1 VTIAHRTI
9 AGKHFTG
16 RIRACSKPKPARLQ
30 VMICNPISRMS
41 KRHCNILENLEM
53 RKDVGIEDECVG
65 MFAGNV

>member
-1 VTIAHRTI
+1 
-9 AGKHFTG
+9 
-16 RIRACSKPKPARLQ
+16 
-30 VMICNPISRMS
+30 MS